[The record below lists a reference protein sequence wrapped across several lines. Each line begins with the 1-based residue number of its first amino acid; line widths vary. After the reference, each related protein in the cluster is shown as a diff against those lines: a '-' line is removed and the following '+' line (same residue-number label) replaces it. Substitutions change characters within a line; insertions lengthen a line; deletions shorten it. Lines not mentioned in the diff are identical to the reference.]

1 MYVADSIEGNVM
13 QTDPEVQARVEQ
25 ALARREF
32 VLHYQPKVD
41 LRNGRVLGA
50 EALIRWQ
57 HPERG
62 LLVPGHFLPA
72 IDATPSSAT
81 LGSWVLDTAMT
92 QLDVWRREGFDF
104 SVSVNIAD
112 CQLQSDGFA
121 DELRSVMGRH
131 PAVPPETVE
140 LEVREPDTI
149 EDIGRVAHL
158 VEACH
163 GLGLRVALDYFGTGQ
178 ASLVCLRNI
187 RVDALKIDQSFV
199 RNMLEDDEDL
209 AVVESVSGLARA
221 FRRQVSA
228 VGVETAAHC
237 VALINLGC
245 HVGQGYGIARPMPA
259 QELADW
265 VCSRPA
271 PAG

>member
-1 MYVADSIEGNVM
+1 M
-13 QTDPEVQARVEQ
+13 QTDPGVQARIEL

-41 LRNGRVLGA
+41 LRNGRVLGV

-62 LLVPGHFLPA
+62 LLAPVHFLPT
-72 IDATPSSAT
+72 IDATPFSAT
-81 LGSWVLDTAMT
+81 LGSWVLDTALA
-92 QLDVWRREGFDF
+92 QLDDWRRDGLDF
-104 SVSVNIAD
+104 TVSINVAD
-112 CQLQSDGFA
+112 RQLQSDGFA
-121 DELRSVMGRH
+121 DELRSAMAYH

-140 LEVREPDTI
+140 LEVQEPGTL
-149 EDIGRVAHL
+149 EDMARVAHL

-163 GLGLRVALDYFGTGQ
+163 GHGLRVALDYFGTGQ
-178 ASLVCLRNI
+178 ASLACLRNI
-187 RVDALKIDQSFV
+187 PADTLKIDQSFV

-209 AVVESVSGLARA
+209 AVVESVAGLARA

-245 HVGQGYGIARPMPA
+245 HAGQGYGIARPMA
-259 QELADW
+259 ARELADW
-265 VCSRPA
+265 VRSRPA
-271 PAG
+271 PAS